1 MRDEKCQIYFTAQQ
15 IQTSL
20 LNLTLLSPFDNGMVL
35 WLAKEGETFE
45 LSSYDWAKIQQINAM
60 VRTLGIFKDRYLT
73 QNEIK
78 KEEEKEKNSI
88 SYKIRKALEKWAKL
102 IRIS

>member
-1 MRDEKCQIYFTAQQ
+1 MSNIFYSTADSN
-15 IQTSL
+15 IIVKSNPTI
-20 LNLTLLSPFDNGMVL
+20 TFDNGMVL

-60 VRTLGIFKDRYLT
+60 VRSLGIFKDRYLT
-73 QNEIK
+73 QEEIK

-102 IRIS
+102 IRLS